1 MRYVGIDF
9 SINSPAVCEYSDGEY
24 NFTSFTNMDP
34 VRLRKKKIA
43 DSLIIYKTLL
53 DDSPIDLNW
62 YQRHASEKNYQLDQM
77 FKIVDS
83 NDMALMI
90 TNSIKPFS
98 NELFIG
104 LEGYSYASK
113 GNSFIELISFNSVLR
128 NYLLNNYLLTECT
141 RLNISIFSPSEVKKL
156 AGKGNANKNDM
167 YGYFLKS
174 KDEEL
179 LNSRFFKWVVENSS
193 ILLNKDGSIKKPIDD
208 LVDAYYICK
217 KLREFTSA

>member
-9 SINSPAVCEYSDGEY
+9 SINSPGICEFSNNTY

-34 VRLRKKKIA
+34 ARLHKKKIA
-43 DSLIIYKTLL
+43 DSLLIYKKLV

-62 YQRHASEKNYQLDQM
+62 YQRHPSEKIYHLDQM
-77 FKIVDS
+77 YKMIDA
-83 NDMALMI
+83 NNMAQSI
-90 TNSIKPFS
+90 SSSIKPFT

-128 NYLLNNYLLTECT
+128 NYLLNNFLLTECT
-141 RLNISIFSPSEVKKL
+141 ELNITVFSPSEVKKH

-167 YGYFLKS
+167 FKYFLET

-179 LNSRFFKWVVENSS
+179 LNSKFYKWILENM
-193 ILLNKDGSIKKPIDD
+193 LLIFNKDGSVKKPIDD
-208 LVDAYYICK
+208 LIDAYFICK
-217 KLREFTSA
+217 KLRDSFSL